1 MSTGSDT
8 ANRRVDRRT
17 GTATRF
23 AVGGAATAA
32 LTLLVWAIGY
42 FASQPFGFGPDA
54 NPDRQPLPNPFIG
67 VVAVW
72 AAAALAE
79 LLAAALVRRRP
90 GAAVALVVLA
100 AVAGLAALLV
110 AAMPIEYWPALVP
123 GLVAWGVPVVP
134 LAFGVVALL
143 HQRRAVEVRGISA

>member
-1 MSTGSDT
+1 
-8 ANRRVDRRT
+8 
-17 GTATRF
+17 
-23 AVGGAATAA
+23 
-32 LTLLVWAIGY
+32 
-42 FASQPFGFGPDA
+42 
-54 NPDRQPLPNPFIG
+54 
-67 VVAVW
+67 
-72 AAAALAE
+72 
-79 LLAAALVRRRP
+79 
-90 GAAVALVVLA
+90 VALVVLA